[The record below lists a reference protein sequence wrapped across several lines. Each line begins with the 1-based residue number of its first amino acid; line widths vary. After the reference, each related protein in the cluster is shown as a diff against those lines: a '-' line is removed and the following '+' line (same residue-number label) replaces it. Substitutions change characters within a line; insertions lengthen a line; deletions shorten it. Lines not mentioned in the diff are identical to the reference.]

1 MAENFF
7 LDNPDLRFR
16 MANAGLDEVIRMREK
31 DFSETEEYPDAPDSI
46 EDAMDNYEKVLAMV
60 GEVCG
65 ELIAPRARDV
75 DAEGCR
81 LENGEVHYAE
91 GTRQNLRNLQQAQV
105 MGAMLPRRF
114 GGLNFPVTVYTMMN
128 EMVSRADGSL
138 QNLFGLQDIAETI
151 NLFGNEDQKRRYL
164 PRFASGEVD
173 GAMALT
179 EPEAGSDL
187 QAVQLK
193 AHYDAATDSWRLNGM
208 KRFITNGCAQVLLV
222 LARSEESTKD
232 GRGLSMFVCER
243 CPGLVVRRIED
254 KMGIHGSPT
263 CELQFNDVPAELVGE
278 RRRGLTRYVM
288 SLMNGARVA
297 ISSQAVGIAEAAYR
311 EALEY
316 ARAREQFG
324 STIDKF
330 PAVYEMLV
338 RCKVNIAAARAL
350 LYETAKYVDLRDSY
364 AEMVAHTDRGAL
376 PPDARKK
383 ARMYSKIAAELTP
396 LAKAFTTEM
405 ANEVAY
411 IGIQIH
417 GGTGFMRDFNAERF
431 YRDARIT
438 NIYEGT
444 TQLQYVA
451 AIGGAV
457 QRVLDPLMDELS
469 LLPYQGKLRRLASRV
484 DVGRERLREAI
495 HSVTEHHRH
504 DTEYFELVSRRLC
517 EMETIVLV
525 SYLLLR
531 DALREPSREALAERY
546 ILDMMPVLDVHYAW
560 INSGDF
566 SLVDRHEEILAL

>member
-7 LDNPDLRFR
+7 LDNPDLQFR
-16 MANAGLDEVIRMREK
+16 MTNAGLDEVIRIREK
-31 DFSETEEYPDAPDSI
+31 DFSETEEYPDAPESV
-46 EDAMDNYEKVLAMV
+46 EDAMDNYNKVLAMV
-60 GEVCG
+60 GEICG

-81 LENGEVHYAE
+81 LENGTVHYAK
-91 GTRQNLRNLQQAQV
+91 GTIENLKNLCQGQL
-105 MGAMLPRRF
+105 MGAMLPRRY
-114 GGLNFPVTVYTMMN
+114 GGLNFPVTVYIIMN
-128 EMVSRADGSL
+128 EMVSRADGGL

-151 NLFGNEDQKRRYL
+151 YLFGSDDQKQRYL

-193 AHYDAATDSWRLNGM
+193 ASYDEASNTWRLNGM

-222 LARSEESTKD
+222 LARSEEGTKD
-232 GRGLSMFVCER
+232 GRGLSMFVCEK
-243 CPGLVVRRIED
+243 CPQLLVRRIED

-263 CELQFNDVPAELVGE
+263 CELQFNDVPAELVGA

-297 ISSQAVGIAEAAYR
+297 ISAQALGIAEAAYR
-311 EALEY
+311 EALAY

-338 RCKVNIAAARAL
+338 HCKVNIAAARAL
-350 LYETAKYVDLRDSY
+350 LYETTKYVDLRDSY
-364 AEMVAHTDRGAL
+364 AHMVENTPREAL
-376 PPDARKK
+376 PADARQK
-383 ARMYSKIAAELTP
+383 ARTYTKMAAELTP

-405 ANEVAY
+405 GNEVAY
-411 IGIQIH
+411 IGLQIH

-431 YRDARIT
+431 FRDVRIT

-451 AIGGAV
+451 AIGGVV

-469 LLPYQGKLRRLASRV
+469 VLPYQGKLRRLASRV
-484 DVGRERLREAI
+484 DVGRDKLREAI
-495 HSVTEHHRH
+495 HSVTEHHRN
-504 DTEYFELVSRRLC
+504 DTEYFELVTRRLC

-531 DALREPSREALAERY
+531 DALRERSREVLAERY
-546 ILDMMPVLDVHYAW
+546 ILDMMPVLDMHYT
-560 INSGDF
+560 
-566 SLVDRHEEILAL
+566 